1 MKKENE
7 SSKGRVMKD
16 IRNLLDV
23 EEEDHNKK

>member
-7 SSKGRVMKD
+7 SSNGRVMKD

-23 EEEDHNKK
+23 VEEDHNNK

>member
-23 EEEDHNKK
+23 EEEDHNNK

>member
-23 EEEDHNKK
+23 VEEDHNNK